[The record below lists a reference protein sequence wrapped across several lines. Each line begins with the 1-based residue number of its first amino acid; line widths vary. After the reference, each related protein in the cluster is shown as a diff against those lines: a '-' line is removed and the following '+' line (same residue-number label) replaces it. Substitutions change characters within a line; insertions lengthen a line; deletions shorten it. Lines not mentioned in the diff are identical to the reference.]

1 MANDITVSKEIVL
14 NAEAGRLRVRHVGIG
29 NREAVVITGD
39 AELSTPVPF
48 RLQSSCLFSESLL
61 STDCDCALQLHEA
74 LKIVCAEGG
83 LLIYLYEEGRG
94 AGLRAKCDAIYLQ
107 QTTGCDTA
115 SAYHQLHLE
124 PDPREYETA
133 AAILLALL
141 GENAPVEL
149 ISNNI
154 DRESRLRRAGVNIA
168 RRRPLVLTPT
178 ERVKTYLI
186 EKARVLGHIVE

>member
-83 LLIYLYEEGRG
+83 LLIYLYEEGRN
-94 AGLRAKCDAIYLQ
+94 AMPYIFNKQ
-107 QTTGCDTA
+107 Q
-115 SAYHQLHLE
+115 
-124 PDPREYETA
+124 
-133 AAILLALL
+133 AAIQ
-141 GENAPVEL
+141 
-149 ISNNI
+149 
-154 DRESRLRRAGVNIA
+154 
-168 RRRPLVLTPT
+168 RPLTTSYTWNRTPENT
-178 ERVKTYLI
+178 KRPQQYFW
-186 EKARVLGHIVE
+186 RF